1 MIGYLSNAV
10 YKDVIKKGKYRSFV
24 VGGIQMLV
32 DNIFDLYQTFAS
44 ISSMQWKGAREI
56 WEIST

>member
-10 YKDVIKKGKYRSFV
+10 DKDVIKKGKYMSFM
-24 VGGIQMLV
+24 VGGIWMVV

-44 ISSMQWKGAREI
+44 ISSM
-56 WEIST
+56 

>member
-10 YKDVIKKGKYRSFV
+10 NKDVIKKGEYMSFI
-24 VGGIQMLV
+24 VGGIRMLV

-44 ISSMQWKGAREI
+44 ISSV
-56 WEIST
+56 